1 MKKKIL
7 ASILAATMVLG
18 LTACGA
24 QEVTDAANQAAA
36 DAINAANEQL
46 RAQAEAAQQ
55 PEGDAETVQ
64 TN

>member
-24 QEVTDAANQAAA
+24 QEVTDAANTAA
-36 DAINAANEQL
+36 DAVADNADAIADAANE
-46 RAQAEAAQQ
+46 AA
-55 PEGDAETVQ
+55 DAVADAAAT
-64 TN
+64 TPN